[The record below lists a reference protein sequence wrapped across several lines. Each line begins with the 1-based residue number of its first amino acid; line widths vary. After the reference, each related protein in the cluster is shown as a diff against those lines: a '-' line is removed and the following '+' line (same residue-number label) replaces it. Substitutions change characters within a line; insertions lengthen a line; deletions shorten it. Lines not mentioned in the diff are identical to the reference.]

1 MKKAILICIG
11 TIVIIAAWGLYRFK
25 SAALSIEKPIVI
37 TLDQDDQADSV
48 IQFLK
53 AYDLKSPWLMAII
66 AEKMHM
72 QNGLKLGRYTIT
84 PNMTYVDIC
93 RLFREGQFKS
103 IDFTIKPMIQLH
115 QVQKL
120 YGLKFEGDSLEM
132 ADCMKDSLFLKTL
145 GFNDTNLF
153 ALMLPNTYNMLFHS
167 SAQEVLGY
175 LQKQYHQFW
184 DSSKIN
190 LAKAQGLTPIQAST
204 LASIVAK
211 ESNQA
216 EEMPMIA
223 GMYLNRLRIGM
234 PLQADP
240 TIKFALKM
248 PGLKRILNIHLAV
261 ESPYNTYLYKG
272 LPPGPICS
280 PSLEAIKAVL
290 NPAQHQYLFMCAK
303 ADFSGYH
310 VFASNYKAHLKN
322 ANLYQKALDANQ
334 IH

>member
-1 MKKAILICIG
+1 
-11 TIVIIAAWGLYRFK
+11 
-25 SAALSIEKPIVI
+25 
-37 TLDQDDQADSV
+37 
-48 IQFLK
+48 
-53 AYDLKSPWLMAII
+53 
-66 AEKMHM
+66 
-72 QNGLKLGRYTIT
+72 
-84 PNMTYVDIC
+84 
-93 RLFREGQFKS
+93 
-103 IDFTIKPMIQLH
+103 MIQLR

-120 YGLKFEGDSLEM
+120 YGFKFEGDSLEM

-190 LAKAQGLTPIQAST
+190 LAKAQGLTPIQVST

-240 TIKFALKM
+240 TIKFALQM

>member
-72 QNGLKLGRYTIT
+72 QNGLKQGRYTIT

-290 NPAQHQYLFMCAK
+290 KPTHHQYLFMCAK

>member
-72 QNGLKLGRYTIT
+72 QNGLKQGRYTIT

-190 LAKAQGLTPIQAST
+190 LAKAQGLTPIQVST

-216 EEMPMIA
+216 EEMPIIA

>member
-72 QNGLKLGRYTIT
+72 QNGLKQGRYTIT

>member
-1 MKKAILICIG
+1 MKKAILICVG
-11 TIVIIAAWGLYRFK
+11 TIVIIAAWGLFRFK

-37 TLDQDDQADSV
+37 TLDRDDQVDSV
-48 IQFLK
+48 IHCLK
-53 AYDLKSPWLMAII
+53 AYNLKSPWLMAII
-66 AEKMHM
+66 ADKMHM
-72 QNGLKLGRYTIT
+72 QNGLKQGRYTIT

-93 RLFREGQFKS
+93 RVFREGKFKS
-103 IDFTIKPMIQLH
+103 IDFTIKPMIQLQ

-190 LAKAQGLTPIQAST
+190 LAKAQGLTPIQVST

>member
-190 LAKAQGLTPIQAST
+190 LAKAQGLTPIQVST

>member
-190 LAKAQGLTPIQAST
+190 LAKAQGLTPIQVST

-216 EEMPMIA
+216 EEMPIIA

>member
-1 MKKAILICIG
+1 MKKAILISIG

-25 SAALSIEKPIVI
+25 SAALAIEKPIVI

-48 IQFLK
+48 IHYLET
-53 AYDLKSPWLMAII
+53 YDLKSPWLMTII

-72 QNGLKLGRYTIT
+72 QNGLKQGRYTIT

-167 SAQEVLGY
+167 SAQEVLSY

-190 LAKAQGLTPIQAST
+190 LAKAQGLTPIQVST

-261 ESPYNTYLYKG
+261 ESPYNTYLHKG

>member
-72 QNGLKLGRYTIT
+72 QNGLKQGRYTIT

-190 LAKAQGLTPIQAST
+190 LAKAQGLTPIQVST

-290 NPAQHQYLFMCAK
+290 KPTHHQYLFMCAK

>member
-1 MKKAILICIG
+1 MKKAILICVG
-11 TIVIIAAWGLYRFK
+11 TIVIIAAWGLFRFK

-53 AYDLKSPWLMAII
+53 AYDLKSPWLMSII

-72 QNGLKLGRYTIT
+72 QNGLKQGRYAIT

-190 LAKAQGLTPIQAST
+190 LAKAQGLTPIQVST

-240 TIKFALKM
+240 TIKFALQM